1 MPEAWRRGSV
11 LLPGLSPLLS
21 LGGALAARA
30 AGVLTLLGLPLLI
43 LPLFAGRFFC
53 WRLCPMGFA
62 AETVSR
68 INRRNTGWIRKI
80 PFVGK
85 GLALL
90 ILGSAAAG
98 WPVLIWTD
106 PLSVFNGFFAA
117 ARQPLTW
124 LSAATASGFILILLA
139 SLIVPNLWC
148 HRLCPLGG
156 LQEWL
161 SQLGKSLRSA
171 RCAKEG
177 DEIPP
182 LLTHAR
188 TGRRVFLGFAL
199 GGVSGSLY
207 RAYAPRRVTTD
218 TDCGGTHSCGGRHG
232 HGPGEGEA
240 GQRRADTGRP
250 GDAARGRFGVDFCA
264 ACPINSNRCIVPP
277 LGGRYLEHMGR
288 ILRNTQT

>member
-1 MPEAWRRGSV
+1 MFTRRNLLRLVLFVLCALAAAGLMPEAWWRGSV

-156 LQEWL
+156 LQVVL
-161 SQLGKSLRSA
+161 SQLGKSLRSPV
-171 RCAKEG
+171 REG
-177 DEIPP
+177 GGRNPSV
-182 LLTHAR
+182 LTHADR
-188 TGRRVFLGFAL
+188 TPRFSRIRARRR
-199 GGVSGSLY
+199 SGSLT
-207 RAYAPRRVTTD
+207 RVRSASCYHR
-218 TDCGGTHSCGGRHG
+218 TDCGGTILAAAPRTVRERGGR
-232 HGPGEGEA
+232 
-240 GQRRADTGRP
+240 QRRRWGGLRRSPDPAPVRSAGLY
-250 GDAARGRFGVDFCA
+250 ALCARCGNA
-264 ACPINSNRCIVPP
+264 
-277 LGGRYLEHMGR
+277 
-288 ILRNTQT
+288 